1 MPGLKRLK
9 KRKVYNFGRNRK
21 RERKQQEKT
30 SKFNVKVD
38 CKAMKDVWDNRVTM
52 KENMAA
58 MGVALD
64 ANEVMPFAGT
74 KKKLVNKLKRQN
86 QVPIEEKSS
95 VKVTKPEVV
104 TQLEDE
110 ANVEAK
116 PTFRFT
122 PTQVQLI
129 TYMMDKHKMDFKAMA
144 RDPKNH
150 YQETPAKL
158 KGMVTKFI
166 SIPEHY
172 APYCK
177 ERGLITPSEK
187 KPEPSLDE
195 VESPTSCDMVDE
207 GGEDE
212 VMEDEDNEDA
222 DLAPDSSGS
231 ESDGDNED

>member
-1 MPGLKRLK
+1 
-9 KRKVYNFGRNRK
+9 
-21 RERKQQEKT
+21 
-30 SKFNVKVD
+30 
-38 CKAMKDVWDNRVTM
+38 M

-58 MGVALD
+58 MGVAWD
-64 ANEVMPFAGT
+64 ANQVMPFAGT
-74 KKKLVNKLKRQN
+74 KKKLINKLKKQN
-86 QVPIEEKSS
+86 KVAVEEVNT
-95 VKVTKPEVV
+95 VKVTKTDVLS
-104 TQLEDE
+104 QLEEE

-129 TYMMDKHKMDFKAMA
+129 TYMMDKHGMDFKAMA

-177 ERGLITPSEK
+177 ERGLIVKDDCE
-187 KPEPSLDE
+187 
-195 VESPTSCDMVDE
+195 
-207 GGEDE
+207 
-212 VMEDEDNEDA
+212 
-222 DLAPDSSGS
+222 DSSKDVID
-231 ESDGDNED
+231 SD

>member
-9 KRKVYNFGRNRK
+9 KRKVFNFGRNRK

-30 SKFNVKVD
+30 TKFNVKVD

-95 VKVTKPEVV
+95 VEVTKPEVV

-129 TYMMDKHKMDFKAMA
+129 THMMDKHGMDFKAMA

-177 ERGLITPSEK
+177 ERGLITPSEEK
-187 KPEPSLDE
+187 IEPA
-195 VESPTSCDMVDE
+195 VD
-207 GGEDE
+207 
-212 VMEDEDNEDA
+212 DEDQGDEEEMEGANEEDN
-222 DLAPDSSGS
+222 LEPDSSGS
-231 ESDGDNED
+231 DSDNED

>member
-1 MPGLKRLK
+1 MG
-9 KRKVYNFGRNRK
+9 
-21 RERKQQEKT
+21 
-30 SKFNVKVD
+30 
-38 CKAMKDVWDNRVTM
+38 
-52 KENMAA
+52 AA

-64 ANEVMPFAGT
+64 VNQVMPFAGT
-74 KKKLVNKLKRQN
+74 KKKLINKLKKQN

-95 VKVTKPEVV
+95 VKVTKPDVI

-129 TYMMDKHKMDFKAMA
+129 TYMMDKHGMDFKAMA

-150 YQETPAKL
+150 YQEAPAKL

-187 KPEPSLDE
+187 KPELSLDE
-195 VESPTSCDMVDE
+195 VESSKNCDVVNE
-207 GGEDE
+207 GGEDDE
-212 VMEDEDNEDA
+212 VMEEEDNVDA

-231 ESDGDNED
+231 ESDGEKED